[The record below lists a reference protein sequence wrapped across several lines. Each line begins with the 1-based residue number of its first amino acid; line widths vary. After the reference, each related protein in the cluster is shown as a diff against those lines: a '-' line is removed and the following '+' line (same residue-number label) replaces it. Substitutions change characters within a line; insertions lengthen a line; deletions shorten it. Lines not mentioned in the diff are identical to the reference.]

1 MANKVTGF
9 FKEVQGELKRVSW
22 PSREELIGSTIIV
35 ITLTFILATFI
46 GCVDFILSMIIRFLV
61 R

>member
-1 MANKVTGF
+1 MANKVAGF

-35 ITLTFILATFI
+35 IVLTFILAAFI
-46 GCVDFILSMIIRFLV
+46 GGVDFILSMVIRFLV